1 MVTRRSPR
9 ARLWSSVVIPAVLGI
24 AAATLAGVS
33 PAAATV
39 APGTTILVADPATAS
54 CVGAG
59 VVSASLDARYLLIE
73 DCTSRLVR
81 RDRVTGTDLDVT
93 TDRAGLHIQYSAG
106 STSLS
111 SDGQVVT

>member
-9 ARLWSSVVIPAVLGI
+9 ARLWAGVVVPAVLGL
-24 AAATLAGVS
+24 AAALLVS

-54 CVGAG
+54 CVGAD
-59 VVSASLDARYLLIE
+59 VVSASWDARYLLIE
-73 DCTSRLVR
+73 DCTGRLVR
-81 RDRVTGTDLDVT
+81 RDRVTGIDLDVT
-93 TDRAGLHIQYSAG
+93 TDRAGLHIQYGAG

-111 SDGQVVT
+111 SDGQVVTYT